1 MQVYQNHLLA
11 GAWVLVSGLQSHL
24 AASTNPATEK
34 APHLRERDDKG
45 RSPSKSR
52 EPSAARSGLSKF
64 QQSFGVLSVALAN
77 RALALLTELFE
88 DLHLEMCGV
97 GGGIAQ
103 VCVFLFYLFE
113 CTVVQVY
120 TQLENRRVKVNKC
133 LQKNQIIQ
141 K

>member
-1 MQVYQNHLLA
+1 MYQNHLLA

-24 AASTNPATEK
+24 AASTNPSTEK

-45 RSPSKSR
+45 RSPSKTR
-52 EPSAARSGLSKF
+52 EPSSARSGLAKF

-88 DLHLEMCGV
+88 DLHLEMCGA

-103 VCVFLFYLFE
+103 VWLFVKIFLEIFVYFGSATRIQLWTLF
-113 CTVVQVY
+113 VMNIY
-120 TQLENRRVKVNKC
+120 Y
-133 LQKNQIIQ
+133 
-141 K
+141 